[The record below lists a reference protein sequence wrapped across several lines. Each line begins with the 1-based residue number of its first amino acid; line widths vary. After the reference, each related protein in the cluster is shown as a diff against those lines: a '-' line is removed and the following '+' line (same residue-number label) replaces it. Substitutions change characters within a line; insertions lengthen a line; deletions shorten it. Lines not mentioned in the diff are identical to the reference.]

1 MSKEARRWIAGAFGF
16 AAAVIGT
23 TVGLQAA
30 LICLLGSALCAGI
43 VIARERGAV
52 GRLTAAAGGIQK
64 KLEAHAQ
71 ATRRPAST
79 PSRRPR
85 QKPQTSRPRAAQ
97 VTRPYDHDEASG
109 EHVFEVASYGW

>member
-1 MSKEARRWIAGAFGF
+1 MSKEARRWVAGAFGF

-23 TVGLQAA
+23 TVGAQAA

-43 VIARERGAV
+43 VIARELGAV
-52 GRLTAAAGGIQK
+52 RRLTTAAGGIQK

-71 ATRRPAST
+71 ATRRSSST

-85 QKPQTSRPRAAQ
+85 AQTTRSRAAQ
-97 VTRPYDHDEASG
+97 VTRPYDRDEASG
-109 EHVFEVASYGW
+109 EHVYEVASYGW